1 MTRYAALLRAVN
13 VAGRRMRMA
22 DLRSLLSGLGYE
34 AVATL
39 LQSGNAVFT
48 APEQPEERV
57 AADIERRV
65 AEEFGLRVT
74 VVVRTAADLARA
86 VDALPF
92 PERDPA
98 RCAVVFPAGPLD
110 RERLASVRPEAFAPE
125 ELAVGQRELYLYL
138 PDGLAAPGSR
148 GCWSGGWRS
157 RARSATGPPL
167 SGCVVSPRRGDPLPD
182 GVESGAGSS
191 RPETPAPRSRR
202 GRGRLLRGP
211 DGGVPAVLLPR
222 STGGEPTTR
231 ESAVRLSA

>member
-22 DLRSLLSGLGYE
+22 DLRALLSGLGYG
-34 AVATL
+34 AAATL

-48 APEQPEERV
+48 APEQPEEHV

-65 AEEFGLRVT
+65 AAEFGLRVT

-138 PDGLAAPGSR
+138 PDGLG
-148 GCWSGGWRS
+148 
-157 RARSATGPPL
+157 RAR
-167 SGCVVSPRRGDPLPD
+167 LP
-182 GVESGAGSS
+182 
-191 RPETPAPRSRR
+191 
-202 GRGRLLRGP
+202 RLLERRL
-211 DGGVPAVLLPR
+211 AVACTVR
-222 STGGEPTTR
+222 NWSTT
-231 ESAVRLSA
+231 VRLRRLAEEG